1 MDDFLDPD
9 LYEQM
14 FPNLNGELPEL
25 ELPELPELPEFH
37 ELPELEL
44 PELPDFSPPNTP
56 PKTPPNKRRRVEEDA
71 PLTDPNAELFALLE
85 KANKMTKNKP
95 KKELQSSIID
105 HVESYPRESMRYLRS
120 NGEAREILSKYTNN
134 KNSSVNAF
142 CVFIRGV
149 LEKGDDDSHSDKLL
163 PRKPESPP
171 VQTKIISGSP
181 NHYWYLKGA
190 RIEVDD
196 SITLICE
203 TLRKSNK
210 ATPTKPN
217 WAENQVKLVRKKR
230 KNKAYGIYQPFG
242 PNNPNTKT
250 VVDAINKSPPEF
262 YLGANAWCRHICSNP
277 DHQELRELDEIEVEL

>member
-9 LYEQM
+9 WYEQM

-25 ELPELPELPEFH
+25 ELPELPEFH
-37 ELPELEL
+37 ELPEFPEHLEL
-44 PELPDFSPPNTP
+44 PELPDFSPPN
-56 PKTPPNKRRRVEEDA
+56 TPPNKRRRVEEDA

-105 HVESYPRESMRYLRS
+105 HVERSQESMRYLRS
-120 NGEAREILSKYTNN
+120 NGEAREILSKYM
-134 KNSSVNAF
+134 NSSVNAF

-149 LEKGDDDSHSDKLL
+149 LEEGDDSDKLL
-163 PRKPESPP
+163 PQRPPSPP
-171 VQTKIISGSP
+171 SLQTKIISGSP

-217 WAENQVKLVRKKR
+217 WAENEVKFVRKRR
-230 KNKAYGIYQPFG
+230 KNKAYGVYQPIG

-277 DHQELRELDEIEVEL
+277 LHQALRELEDIEVEL